1 MKNEFKIKVRESL
14 LSSAKD
20 YFSLLTKLIILDS
33 EQFEVQKRYVLK
45 FGKTN
50 FLHLTGLSTTLTPF
64 EFFDKCLDSTISCD
78 DFYLG
83 KQRDKSTIRK
93 KLANL
98 VNLSEIFNGELL
110 VQEDFIK
117 NMINCKIATSDNKRT
132 LGFADGR
139 YCLYPKTLLDKNH
152 LDLNKPI
159 IKVKPIIII
168 EN

>member
-20 YFSLLTKLIILDS
+20 YFSLLTKLIVLDS
-33 EQFEVQKRYVLK
+33 EQFEVQKRYILK

-50 FLHLTGLSTTLTPF
+50 FLHLTGLSTTLTPS
-64 EFFDKCLDSTISCD
+64 EFFDKCLDSSISCD

-98 VNLSEIFNGELL
+98 VDLSRIFDE
-110 VQEDFIK
+110 
-117 NMINCKIATSDNKRT
+117 
-132 LGFADGR
+132 
-139 YCLYPKTLLDKNH
+139 NH
-152 LDLNKPI
+152 LFKKNLLRI
-159 IKVKPIIII
+159 
-168 EN
+168 